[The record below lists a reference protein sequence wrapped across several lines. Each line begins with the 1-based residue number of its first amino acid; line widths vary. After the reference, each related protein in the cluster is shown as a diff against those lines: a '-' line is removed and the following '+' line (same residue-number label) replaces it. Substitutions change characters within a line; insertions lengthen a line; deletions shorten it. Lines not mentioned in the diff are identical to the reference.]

1 MESYITGVVFDMQK
15 DIWSEEEDKILIEA
29 HAEIGNKWAEIA
41 KRLPGR
47 TENSIK
53 KPLECYKEKTALK
66 EEMPL

>member
-1 MESYITGVVFDMQK
+1 MESYITGAVFDMQK

-47 TENSIK
+47 TGNSIK
-53 KPLECYKEKTALK
+53 NH
-66 EEMPL
+66 